1 MMNVH
6 VQGNVVLIVLKV
18 TCTNTCRYKCRTSC
32 LPWWYYIWKVITYV
46 DFRSVYNMFYYTVIV
61 KIT

>member
-32 LPWWYYIWKVITYV
+32 LPWWYYIWKV
-46 DFRSVYNMFYYTVIV
+46 
-61 KIT
+61 